1 MAPAQIVAASPIAL
15 SHLVTIDGDEG
26 PTTFDLFPYQREL
39 LGIMRANRRVII
51 LKARQIGTTTLLGL
65 YALWFIFAHASRTVL
80 ILSRGE
86 REASVMLTRI
96 KRMYSSLPSI
106 IQGAYPV
113 EANSSER
120 FSVYHP
126 EGSSVIV
133 SLPGTGGRSETSHL
147 LLLDEGAHWENASE
161 RLAAVLPTAADSGSV
176 VMASTANGEG
186 DPFERTYN
194 EAPLNGW
201 TPVFF
206 DAKARPTRSDSW
218 VETMRAGLKELG
230 PQEYPMNPEEAFLSS
245 GRSAFDLKDLK
256 DIRDCCDD
264 PPWRG
269 QFQTVGQE
277 VKAVRAKD
285 GQWSVWEWPRRGRNY
300 LISADVCGGQGGSDF
315 SVAYVLDVDSWD
327 MIAKFK
333 GRPEPDVFA
342 RELAR
347 AGYIYSGPAG
357 PALLAWEVN
366 GHGAGVTAILK
377 GRPGQ
382 RPYPRLYQREVFDQR
397 QRKTRMELGWLT
409 DSKSRFRLVSALQ
422 EMVRER
428 TCWIRDAEWP
438 LEARRFV
445 WRETKTGGRFEAA
458 EGEHDDHV
466 MALGLGIAI
475 LGHSIMAKPPEPSA
489 PLPPRRPRVSSIT
502 GY

>member
-1 MAPAQIVAASPIAL
+1 M
-15 SHLVTIDGDEG
+15 VTIDGDDG
-26 PTTFDLFPYQREL
+26 PVPFDLYPYQREL
-39 LGIMRANRRVII
+39 LGIMRAERMVII

-65 YALWFIFAHASRTVL
+65 YALWFILAHQARTVL

-86 REASVMLTRI
+86 REASVMLNRI
-96 KRMYSSLPSI
+96 KSMYRSMPNVLKQAFPKQTDS
-106 IQGAYPV
+106 A
-113 EANSSER
+113 ER

-126 EGSSVIV
+126 EGASVIV

-161 RLAAVLPTAADSGSV
+161 RLAAVLPTAADSGRT

-194 EAPLNGW
+194 EAPFNGW
-201 TPVFF
+201 HPVFF
-206 DAKARPTRSDSW
+206 DAKARPSRTDAW
-218 VETMRAGLKELG
+218 VETVRAGLKELG
-230 PQEYPMNPEEAFLSS
+230 PQEYPMTPEEAFLSS
-245 GRSAFDLKDLK
+245 GRSAFDLKDLRA
-256 DIRDCCDD
+256 IRETCEE
-264 PPWRG
+264 PPWQG
-269 QFQTVGQE
+269 QFQTVGRE
-277 VKAVRAKD
+277 IKAVRAKG

-300 LISADVCGGQGGSDF
+300 LISADVCGGQGGSDY
-315 SVAYVLDVDSWD
+315 SVAYVLDALSWD
-327 MIAKFK
+327 MVAKFK

-342 RELAR
+342 RDLMR
-347 AGYIYSGPAG
+347 AGYLYAGPAG

-366 GHGAGVTAILK
+366 NHGAGVTAILK
-377 GRPGQ
+377 GKPGQ

-397 QRKTRMELGWLT
+397 QRKHRMELGWLT

-428 TCWIRDAEWP
+428 TCWIRDTEWTI
-438 LEARRFV
+438 EARRFV

-458 EGEHDDHV
+458 EGEHDDCV
-466 MALGLGIAI
+466 LALGIGISVLA
-475 LGHSIMAKPPEPSA
+475 HSTAARVLEPEPVVAS
-489 PLPPRRPRVSSIT
+489 PRRPRVSSLT